1 MELPNNFDSQN
12 YFHILNELLTFTKEN
27 LTTKQLAKYVL
38 NHV

>member
-1 MELPNNFDSQN
+1 
-12 YFHILNELLTFTKEN
+12 LNELLTFTKEN